1 MGVRLSYCV
10 NDEVV
15 KLILFPLSDPIQRRH
30 LTEVTQGSYCTLVQE
45 SDDRGRSVE
54 GRVMS
59 RKVSGSAEGRIRPKP
74 VADSGVSS
82 RSVGVRFQVSGFRK
96 NSEPET

>member
-30 LTEVTQGSYCTLVQE
+30 LTEVTRGSYCTLVQE

-59 RKVSGSAEGRIRPKP
+59 RKVSGSAEGRIRPK
-74 VADSGVSS
+74 SCGGFGCQFSE
-82 RSVGVRFQVSGFRK
+82 RGCQVSGVGFQEK
-96 NSEPET
+96 L